1 MESNSVIF
9 FNFNQAHLS
18 QTLKYSSTIP
28 WNLNCNTRLVSAI
41 NLFLLA
47 WLLGFTRANL
57 RATIVVSFRIQLSV
71 SFRIPN
77 ANHIPTSSVSP
88 NFIPILV
95 PTGTHLPGARPGA
108 TVLPRLG
115 ARALI
120 TPVKEGVSYFS
131 SQSFTVT
138 SSVETTVLI
147 LHTGHTS
154 WNIRI

>member
-1 MESNSVIF
+1 MESNFVIF
-9 FNFNQAHLS
+9 FYFKQVHLS
-18 QTLKYSSTIP
+18 PTLDYSSATSLSLKHNTI
-28 WNLNCNTRLVSAI
+28 LVSAI
-41 NLFLLA
+41 NLFHLA
-47 WLLGFTRANL
+47 TLLGFARADL
-57 RATIVVSFRIQLSV
+57 RATIFRAHLVSFRIV
-71 SFRIPN
+71 
-77 ANHIPTSSVSP
+77 
-88 NFIPILV
+88 NFDTISTAGISHNVIPILV

-115 ARALI
+115 ARALV